1 MLLEKEAQKF
11 QAGRILFERKLTDLA
26 GGNINAWVVLVGK
39 FLVDK

>member
-1 MLLEKEAQKF
+1 MLLEIEAQIC

-26 GGNINAWVVLVGK
+26 GGNISARMVLASK